1 MARINPITEKYIPE
15 SDGFSPSNMLA
26 NAVSNIG
33 GSLFDLG
40 DSIKRRDEN
49 AEFQDAQ
56 NKYSE
61 HMRVFE
67 ENAIK
72 RGGAQAEGVTKDY
85 ESEHESAFGEISG
98 GMKFG
103 QSSHAFQQWAK
114 EQYEREHL
122 GWTKTE
128 HRETTRAALETWNT
142 GLKGFESR
150 AQRNPYNLGPVVEDA
165 EWHFTQAVDAGYMTQ
180 EEAAMKLSSFKE
192 GLTDQALEN
201 AYAMDWQRVEKE
213 LQNDM
218 WAVAPKVKSRFLD
231 RAKAQRK
238 QIKTKT
244 DRKASDIKSGVPDAE
259 AYYLETGDN
268 SALIGIE
275 NSLRAIG
282 KAGDA
287 SDIAKKRRITEK
299 AHSVIRA
306 GGDMPLMDQ
315 WEYVQK
321 ELAVDS
327 TENASLKAR
336 AKDQAEKV
344 IKARMQAFQKAPA
357 DYVASMVDSNMPQ
370 ERQAERRLEL
380 QKELGKGIRIK
391 PEVLTKEEAA
401 VYQDAWHEA
410 DANGKL
416 DILTR
421 LNGFGTH
428 RGAVLEQVGVPA
440 SAQIAASMF
449 WNNPMAKGDAR
460 TLITAATAKPSDIPE
475 TGVTT
480 SEALDELED
489 SDVVSALRTVARN
502 QPGNARFQ
510 GFVAEVEKTLTSAAK
525 ISGDKATAGKLLDK
539 HFASI
544 VDDTTA
550 IYFSPS
556 KVPDVTALEVALKN
570 KRASLGESLEYQR
583 DKFEKAGMPA
593 EAFDERV
600 GSIVEHGIWVNAPD
614 GDGFVLLN
622 PLDAGTGGSGAAVRL
637 KSGNYF
643 RLGYDDIDFWTLG
656 TTFRFREASKPDNVR
671 GR

>member
-1 MARINPITEKYIPE
+1 MARINKITEKFIPA
-15 SDGFSPSNMLA
+15 SDGFSPANMLG
-26 NAVSNIG
+26 NAVNG
-33 GSLFDLG
+33 LGESLFNLG

-56 NKYSE
+56 NKYTE
-61 HMRVFE
+61 RMRVFE

-85 ESEHESAFGEISG
+85 ESEHEAVFGEIFG
-98 GMKFG
+98 GMKYG
-103 QSSHAFQQWAK
+103 QSSHAFKQWSK
-114 EQYEREHL
+114 EQYERAHL
-122 GWTKTE
+122 GWARTE

-142 GLKGFESR
+142 GLKEFEGR
-150 AQRNPYNLGPVVEDA
+150 AQRNPYDLAPVVEDA
-165 EWHFTQAVDAGYMTQ
+165 EWHFAQAVDAGYMTKD
-180 EEAAMKLSSFKE
+180 EAAMKLDAFKE

-218 WAVAPKVKSRFLD
+218 WAVDPKVKARFLD

-238 QIKTKT
+238 QIKAET
-244 DRKASDIKSGVPDAE
+244 DRKASDIKSGIPDAE
-259 AYYLETGDN
+259 AYFLESGDN
-268 SALIGIE
+268 SALVDIE
-275 NSLRAIG
+275 NRLRTIG
-282 KAGDA
+282 RAGDA
-287 SDIAKKRRITEK
+287 SEVAKKRRITEK

-306 GGDMPLMDQ
+306 GSDMPLMDQ

-344 IKARMQAFQKAPA
+344 IKARMQSFQKSPA
-357 DYVASMVDSNMPQ
+357 DFVASMVDPKLSA
-370 ERQAERRLEL
+370 ERQAERRLEI
-380 QKELGKGIRIK
+380 QKEIGKGIRFK

-401 VYQDAWHEA
+401 VYQDAWEEA

-421 LNGFGTH
+421 LNGFGAH
-428 RGAVLEQVGVPA
+428 RKAVLEQVGVPA
-440 SAQIAASMF
+440 STQIAAFMF
-449 WNNPMAKGDAR
+449 WDNPMAKGDAR
-460 TLITAATAKPSDIPE
+460 VLITAATAKPSDIPK
-475 TGVTT
+475 TGVTD
-480 SEALDELED
+480 SEVLNELED
-489 SDVVSALRTVARN
+489 SDVMSALRTVAKN
-502 QPGNARFQ
+502 QPGNVRFQ
-510 GFVAEVEKTLTSAAK
+510 GFVAEVEKTLINAAK
-525 ISGDKATAGKLLDK
+525 ISGDKATAAKLLDK

-544 VDDTTA
+544 IDDTTA

-556 KVPDVTALEVALKN
+556 KVPDMTALEVALKN

-583 DKFEKAGMPA
+583 EMFEKAGMPA

-600 GSIVEHGIWVNAPD
+600 GSIIDNGVWVNAPD
-614 GDGFVLLN
+614 GDGFVMLN

-637 KSGNYF
+637 KDGDYF
-643 RLGYDDIDFWTLG
+643 RLRYDDIDFWTLG
-656 TTFRFREASKPDNVR
+656 TTFRFRAASKPENVR